1 MSKILYYICGWE
13 SLCWWDNAKTD
24 NYMTPEKENSQRSKG
39 RESQA
44 GETAGSKTLFGLLK
58 EFKEKKKHK
67 TIVSEANNSKGKH
80 ERSERGGTSHRID
93 NTES

>member
-1 MSKILYYICGWE
+1 
-13 SLCWWDNAKTD
+13 
-24 NYMTPEKENSQRSKG
+24 MTPEKESSQRSKG

-44 GETAGSKTLFGLLK
+44 RETAGSKTLFGLLK
-58 EFKEKKKHK
+58 ELKEKKHK

-80 ERSERGGTSHRID
+80 ERRECGGTSHRID

>member
-44 GETAGSKTLFGLLK
+44 RETAGSKTLFGLLK
-58 EFKEKKKHK
+58 EFKEKKNTKLLWVK
-67 TIVSEANNSKGKH
+67 LITLKESMKGVNV
-80 ERSERGGTSHRID
+80 EELVTG
-93 NTES
+93 